1 MTLIVIITVAAIL
14 AVGALV
20 ALLLRVPGSDAD
32 QLTVAAIQARLN
44 EETETEATAD
54 R

>member
-1 MTLIVIITVAAIL
+1 MTLVVIITVAAIL

-20 ALLLRVPGSDAD
+20 ALLLRVPGPDRD
-32 QLTVAAIQARLN
+32 QVTVAAIQARLDQ
-44 EETETEATAD
+44 EADSETAD